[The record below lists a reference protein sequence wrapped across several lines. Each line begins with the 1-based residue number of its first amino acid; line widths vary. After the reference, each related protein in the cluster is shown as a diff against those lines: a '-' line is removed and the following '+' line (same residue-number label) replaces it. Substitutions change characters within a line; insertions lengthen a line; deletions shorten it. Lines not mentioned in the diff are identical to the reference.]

1 MVMVMSMHSQPCRDY
16 SADTNE
22 LVCWM
27 KGHIL
32 TFPKTWCTSGFHDIW
47 VKQHRPGNRNITYSL
62 WSLCFFSFTFIC
74 SLAQSSRIAVQ
85 PLEHI
90 PFFIH
95 MNLIII
101 AIINPKLKWFRTQPL
116 QAKGEVVLGDSLN
129 CQLWRDS
136 ICICSNDIPLSIPS
150 WNWINCGI
158 WQIKCWGK

>member
-1 MVMVMSMHSQPCRDY
+1 MHSIPGNKKTNPTTFIMDNYRYVVNLLPLMVMVMSMHSQPCRDY

-74 SLAQSSRIAVQ
+74 SLAQSSRITVQ

-95 MNLIII
+95 MNIL
-101 AIINPKLKWFRTQPL
+101 
-116 QAKGEVVLGDSLN
+116 VV
-129 CQLWRDS
+129 
-136 ICICSNDIPLSIPS
+136 
-150 WNWINCGI
+150 CGI
-158 WQIKCWGK
+158 QPCFSAQFGIGIEYSRNLMLR